1 LGWRQWQPV
10 GEKIDGV
17 AGASLIVAAPAV
29 SDVPI
34 ARFQLNFH
42 PYRSSR
48 VPPKLTTHRLTTHSP
63 IAAPRSIELGSLVL
77 IIGQV

>member
-1 LGWRQWQPV
+1 V

-42 PYRSSR
+42 HCR
-48 VPPKLTTHRLTTHSP
+48 
-63 IAAPRSIELGSLVL
+63 
-77 IIGQV
+77 